1 MKSWVKSSAKGWV
14 KSWVKSWVKRWV
26 KSWEKTQLE
35 IILEI
40 INDSQISIVE
50 LSQRMGISTTAI
62 ENNITKLKEKGI
74 LQRIGPD
81 KSGYWEVDQEFA
93 NILNRT

>member
-1 MKSWVKSSAKGWV
+1 LG
-14 KSWVKSWVKRWV
+14 
-26 KSWEKTQLE
+26 EKLGENQLE

-40 INDSQISIVE
+40 VNDPQISIVE

-74 LQRIGPD
+74 LHRIGPD
-81 KSGYWEVDQEFA
+81 KSGYWEID
-93 NILNRT
+93 